1 MTFLLLL
8 LTGLIPFNASCE
20 YTGGQAGKG
29 ATLTAFGCVTA
40 GNTALDASGN
50 MQILMAA
57 YDEAGQFLWTDSF
70 YQGQSSEILAVQPW
84 SGGLLF
90 TGSWS
95 DPSTGSNA
103 LAYAVS
109 PDCQKIWSYSLE
121 LDGLDRFTTAA
132 QGSDGTIVC
141 AGRTN
146 SFGAGGCDV
155 LMVALDQSGT
165 ELWRKVYGTP
175 GEEAAYHISACSDG
189 GYVLACQAMSWGPGL
204 GDYWIIR
211 TDNAGDTLWTGTYG
225 GPEFEY
231 PWRVEQ
237 CGDNFYVAGNTLSY
251 GAGSYD
257 WWILKLDSSGNM
269 IWDTAWGFKNTD
281 NCMALTVRNGE
292 AVVGGAS
299 ESVLNQFEAT
309 IVVFDEE
316 GTSTEEWYY
325 EPAMIRSIETLE
337 NNGFLVGGV
346 LYGSDSDLWAM
357 CTDSLGNSP
366 ELGISYD
373 VPSPGITL
381 LGNPV
386 SMSVE
391 IRVLDD
397 SSTITISDISG
408 RIAATVQVSSE
419 TSILDVSNLPAGI
432 YSVLSSNGGV
442 TRMAV
447 LR

>member
-8 LTGLIPFNASCE
+8 LTGLLPFNTNCE
-20 YTGGQAGKG
+20 YTGDQAGKG
-29 ATLTAFGCVTA
+29 ASLTAFGCITT
-40 GNTALDASGN
+40 GNTMLDASGN

-57 YDEAGQFLWTDSF
+57 YDEAGFFLWTDSF

-84 SGGLLF
+84 SDGLIF

-103 LAYAVS
+103 LAYAVTTQ
-109 PDCQKIWSYSLE
+109 CQQMWSYSLE
-121 LDGLDRFTTAA
+121 LDGLDRFTTAT

-165 ELWRKVYGTP
+165 ELWRKVYGTS

-211 TDNAGDTLWTGTYG
+211 TDSTGDTLWTGTYG

-231 PWRVEQ
+231 PWRVQQ

-269 IWDTAWGFKNTD
+269 IWDTVWGTKNTD
-281 NCMALTVRNGE
+281 SCMALAVRNGE

-299 ESVLNQFEAT
+299 EAVLNQFEAT

-316 GTSTEEWYY
+316 GTPTEEWFY

-346 LYGSDSDLWAM
+346 VYDSDSDLWAM

-366 ELGISYD
+366 EMGMAHDI
-373 VPSPGITL
+373 PSSGITL
-381 LGNPV
+381 LNNPA
-386 SMSVE
+386 SMSVT
-391 IRVLDD
+391 IRVLDG
-397 SSTITISDISG
+397 SSTITILDISG
-408 RIAATVQVSSE
+408 RIAGKVQVSSE
-419 TSILDVSNLPAGI
+419 TSFFDVSSLPAGI
-432 YSVLSSNGGV
+432 YSVQSSNGGV